1 MLIAYLDESERNG
14 FYHVGA
20 AVAEMETWERIE
32 SSLEDFKLSIV
43 NLYGL
48 PSSIEF
54 HGHPLMGSVGDW
66 QPMRGMHGEIGRIYT
81 RFLRICMQ

>member
-1 MLIAYLDESERNG
+1 MLIAYLDEPERNG
-14 FYHVGA
+14 LYHVGA

-48 PSSIEF
+48 PSSELKLELVLRP
-54 HGHPLMGSVGDW
+54 PLLSRRYL
-66 QPMRGMHGEIGRIYT
+66 PMT
-81 RFLRICMQ
+81 K